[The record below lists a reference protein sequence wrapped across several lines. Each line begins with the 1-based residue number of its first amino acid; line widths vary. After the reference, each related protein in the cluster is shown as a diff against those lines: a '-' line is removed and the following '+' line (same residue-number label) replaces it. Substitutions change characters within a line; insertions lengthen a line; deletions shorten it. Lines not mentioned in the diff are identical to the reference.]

1 MSARAPG
8 TYRGRVRT
16 RRGLALIVPVATL
29 VVAMAGTPAAA
40 ASGPTAKPAWSMVP
54 MSKDAN
60 GDGFIDGDG
69 GVPRSG
75 AMSLQPSRTFVGAGN
90 GIAQPHERLI
100 GGSLSWYLDA
110 AGYPVRLDA
119 CGSSGT
125 SYSWTITGP
134 SDSRTTPAR
143 ALKKKTC
150 KTTVLLPEGAH
161 TLTLTVTKGGTSA
174 TESVQADVRNILVV
188 AMGDSYASGVGN
200 PRNVDA
206 WLRASGL
213 FTSFDPYWDDDACD
227 RSVRGAPAQAALALE
242 KSSPRTSVTLVNV
255 TCGGATIGAGI
266 IGPQRSARQA
276 QSQIEQVRGI
286 IGGRPIDIVTLSIGG
301 NDIGFAQVLA
311 GCATDPDCA
320 IRPVANPPLRGYPT
334 MQQGIQALTGA
345 LPAGYAQIAGCLGGS
360 SCPTGAP
367 LAMAP
372 GARILPTMYPDITRA
387 ADGGPCTYLTFT
399 SGNMR
404 WARDTMLVPGPA
416 PTYEYATSNRAAV
429 TLDLPNGSLNQ
440 QIAATDQLGWRP
452 VVQTWA
458 ASGDSPVGHGIC
470 AGEQAWAYPITA
482 LSGFAGAS
490 FHPNPVG
497 QQVAAQALLGAMRP

>member
-1 MSARAPG
+1 MSTAPAAS
-8 TYRGRVRT
+8 YRGPVR
-16 RRGLALIVPVATL
+16 RSRGLAITASLAVILATT
-29 VVAMAGTPAAA
+29 AIPASAA
-40 ASGPTAKPAWSMVP
+40 TGPIAKPSWSMVP

-69 GVPRSG
+69 GVPRTG
-75 AMSLQPSRTFVGAGN
+75 ALSLQPSRAFVGAGN

-100 GGSLSWYLDA
+100 GGSLSWYLDP

-125 SYSWTITGP
+125 SYTWTITGP
-134 SDSRTTPAR
+134 GGTRTTPAR
-143 ALKKKTC
+143 ALKKRTC
-150 KTTVLLPEGAH
+150 RTTVLLPEAPH
-161 TLTLTVTKGGTSA
+161 TLTLTVTKGGRTASA
-174 TESVQADVRNILVV
+174 STQADVRNILVV

-213 FTSFDPYWDDDACD
+213 FTAFDPYWDDDACD
-227 RSVRGAPAQAALALE
+227 RSVHGAPAQAALALE

-266 IGPQRSARQA
+266 LGPQRSARQA

-286 IGGRPIDIVTLSIGG
+286 VGGRPIDIVTLSIGG

-311 GCATDPDCA
+311 GCATDADCA

-345 LPAGYAQIAGCLGGS
+345 LPAGYAQIAGCLGGAG
-360 SCPTGAP
+360 CPSGPP
-367 LAMAP
+367 LTMAP
-372 GARILPTMYPDITRA
+372 DARILPTMYPDITRA

-399 SGNMR
+399 AGNMR

-416 PTYEYATSNRAAV
+416 PTYEYATANRAVV

-440 QIAATDQLGWRP
+440 QIAATDRLGWRP

-470 AGEQAWAYPITA
+470 AGAQAWAYPITA

-490 FHPNPVG
+490 FHPNPAG
-497 QQVAAQALLGAMRP
+497 QQVAAAALLEAMRP

>member
-1 MSARAPG
+1 MRLRSTLA
-8 TYRGRVRT
+8 TT
-16 RRGLALIVPVATL
+16 LALATIGAAL
-29 VVAMAGTPAAA
+29 AGSPALAA
-40 ASGPTAKPAWSMVP
+40 TGPTAVAEWSMVP

-69 GVPRSG
+69 GVPRTG
-75 AMSLQPSRTFVGAGN
+75 ALSLQPSRTFVGAGN

-100 GGSLSWYLDA
+100 GGSLSWYLDP

-119 CGSSGT
+119 CGSTGAT
-125 SYSWTITGP
+125 YTWTITGP
-134 SDSRTTPAR
+134 TGTRTTPAR
-143 ALKKKTC
+143 AVKKRTC
-150 KTTVLLPEGAH
+150 RTTVLLPEGAH
-161 TLTLTVTKGGTSA
+161 TLTLTVTKGAKRAST
-174 TESVQADVRNILVV
+174 TTQAQVRNLLVV

-206 WLRASGL
+206 WLQAGTL

-227 RSVRGAPAQAALALE
+227 RSVHGAPAQAALALE

-266 IGPQRSARQA
+266 LGPQRAARQS

-286 IGGRPIDIVTLSIGG
+286 VGGRPIDIVTLSIGG

-311 GCATDPDCA
+311 GCATDADCA
-320 IRPVANPPLRGYPT
+320 VRPVSSPPLRGYPT

-360 SCPTGAP
+360 TCPSGPP
-367 LAMAP
+367 LTMAP
-372 GARILPTMYPDITRA
+372 DARILPTLYPDITRA
-387 ADGGPCTYLTFT
+387 ADGSPCTYLTFT
-399 SGNMR
+399 AGNMR

-440 QIAATDQLGWRP
+440 QIAATDRLGWRP
-452 VVQTWA
+452 VVQTWSS
-458 ASGDSPVGHGIC
+458 SGDSPVGHGIC
-470 AGEQAWAYPITA
+470 AGPQAWAYPFTA

-490 FHPNPVG
+490 FHPNPTG
-497 QQVAAQALLGAMRP
+497 QQVAAEALRAAMAP